1 LKKKEE
7 DMQVALFRALS
18 PANIDDEAAAKAVV
32 VVEEQIDMA
41 VSRAV
46 QPMGLKIDALEGK
59 IGTLEGKITSMQ
71 TGLEARLDAGLKGM
85 QTSIDGLKW
94 YVIITG
100 SVMTFAIAL
109 GGGLTAWAQFIK

>member
-1 LKKKEE
+1 
-7 DMQVALFRALS
+7 MQVALFRALKS
-18 PANIDDEAAAKAVV
+18 ANIDDEAVAKAV

-41 VSRAV
+41 VSRAM
-46 QPMGLKIDALEGK
+46 QPMGHKIDALEGK
-59 IGTLEGKITSMQ
+59 ITAMQ
-71 TGLEARLDAGLKGM
+71 TGIEARLDVGLKGM